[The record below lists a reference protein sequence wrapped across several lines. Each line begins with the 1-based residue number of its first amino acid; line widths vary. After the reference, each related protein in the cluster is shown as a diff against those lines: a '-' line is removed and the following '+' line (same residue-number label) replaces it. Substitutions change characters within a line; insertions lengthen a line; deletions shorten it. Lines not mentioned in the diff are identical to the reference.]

1 MTRSEQ
7 ATALLLLIAAGAP
20 PLLFPVSQ
28 AGYAS
33 MDKLG
38 LWVLVPAVVLF
49 FLLFFWTYLLRMNL
63 LLNRVQAGAAAGL
76 LATGGLEVVRGISFH
91 FGGMPGNLPEL
102 LGVLLTGRI
111 MEGPSLMTDLA
122 GWGYHFWNGLC
133 FGVIYVLVLGRKNAW
148 VGILYGVVIGLIF
161 LASPAVSGLG
171 IGFMGVDMPSMPITV
186 VLAHLVF
193 GSILGVLSRRWLW
206 DGQGILFF
214 TTPQSPTNK
223 QTLSVKDKFS
233 GGPSC

>member
-7 ATALLLLIAAGAP
+7 ATGLLLLLASGAP
-20 PLLFPVSQ
+20 PILFPISQ

-33 MDKLG
+33 MADLG
-38 LWVLVPAVVLF
+38 IRVLIPAVLLF
-49 FLLFFWTYLLRMNL
+49 FLLVFWAYLRGMKP

-76 LATGGLEVVRGISFH
+76 LATGGLEVVRGVSFH
-91 FGGMPGNLPEL
+91 FGGMPGNLPQL

-111 MEGPSLMTDLA
+111 MEGPDLMTDLA

-133 FGVIYVLVLGRKNAW
+133 FGIIYTLVLGRKKAW
-148 VGILYGVVIGLIF
+148 IGVLYGVVIGLIF

-171 IGFMGVDMPSMPITV
+171 IGFMGVDMPSMPVTV

-193 GSILGVLSRRWLW
+193 GSILGILSRRWLW
-206 DGQGILFF
+206 EGQGILSFSSIF
-214 TTPQSPTNK
+214 PLDSHTR
-223 QTLSVKDKFS
+223 SVR
-233 GGPSC
+233 